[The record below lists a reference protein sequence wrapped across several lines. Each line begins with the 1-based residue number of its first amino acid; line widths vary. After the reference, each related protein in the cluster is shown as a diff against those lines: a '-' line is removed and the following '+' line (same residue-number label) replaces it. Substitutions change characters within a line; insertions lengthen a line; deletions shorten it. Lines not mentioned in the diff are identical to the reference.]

1 MFADIAN
8 GNTEAA
14 DIFFLL
20 GTILGVVAA
29 VAYLA
34 RPAMAHFGAALLSIA
49 VASIAFA
56 FMLL

>member
-8 GNTEAA
+8 GNTDAA
-14 DIFFLL
+14 DVFFLVS
-20 GTILGVVAA
+20 TILGVVAA

-34 RPAMAHFGAALLSIA
+34 RPAMAHLGAALLSVA
-49 VASIAFA
+49 VACIAFG